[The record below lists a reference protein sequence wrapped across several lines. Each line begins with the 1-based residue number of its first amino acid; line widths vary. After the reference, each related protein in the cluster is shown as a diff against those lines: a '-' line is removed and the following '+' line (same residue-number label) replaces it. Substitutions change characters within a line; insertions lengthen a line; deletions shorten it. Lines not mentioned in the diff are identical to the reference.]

1 MVIKKYS
8 MRKQNANTKKY
19 KKDNISLTNASDS
32 QSFDIESSMI
42 ELNDNSIILYNT
54 IQSMW
59 NDYQSHLPSFPCL
72 DILATLAVEES
83 NEKIFK

>member
-1 MVIKKYS
+1 
-8 MRKQNANTKKY
+8 
-19 KKDNISLTNASDS
+19 
-32 QSFDIESSMI
+32 MI